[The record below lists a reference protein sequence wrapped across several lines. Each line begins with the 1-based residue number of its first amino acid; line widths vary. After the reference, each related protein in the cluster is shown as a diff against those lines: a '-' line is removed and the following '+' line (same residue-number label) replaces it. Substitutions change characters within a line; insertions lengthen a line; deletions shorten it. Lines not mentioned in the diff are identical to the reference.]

1 MRQRFLDGEG
11 RRERLQLDDYLGLGG
26 RERPSARAR
35 QQNDWLADVLAQ
47 LGGQE
52 FFVVKNGPKRVLHR
66 NVRVRINANDSVHA
80 PAGADVKLLEAP
92 MRQRAA
98 DKVQNQLVFLR
109 NGIVD
114 EDRFARDMVAGG
126 IVRN

>member
-1 MRQRFLDGEG
+1 MVRTAGSGSSSTTTLPWRSRNA
-11 RRERLQLDDYLGLGG
+11 RR
-26 RERPSARAR
+26 ARAR
-35 QQNDWLADVLAQ
+35 QQDDRLADVLAQ

-52 FFVVKNGPKRVLHR
+52 FLVVEDRPERVLHR